1 MIKLFLKISLPFF
14 LIASAL
20 PGCISLEHVHNFS
33 SSSLESVLKFEVIDY
48 SFKQN
53 CQNNCYNIKI
63 NDLIISDSACNCKT
77 DEKADSITLI
87 IYRAIK
93 GYLNGLSNLSENNL
107 TNYKLEPLSESVTKF
122 EMGSVKFE
130 KSQVE
135 AYSTIS
141 SILLRAFTDK
151 YRKQKIKEYIKTGNK
166 PVNVLIGFLDFNLSE
181 NLSNKLN
188 VEKQFYKDTYFDLTK
203 DATLS
208 VYEKRRA
215 VEEYYDRT
223 GKIDRQQKELL
234 TYSMSLKKIATG
246 HQMLADNIGRLSKDE
261 IKAEITRYASDIEDL
276 ISEFNKL
283 KK

>member
-1 MIKLFLKISLPFF
+1 M
-14 LIASAL
+14 ASVL
-20 PGCISLEHVHNFS
+20 TGCVSLEHVHNFS
-33 SSSLESVLKFEVIDY
+33 SSSLESVRKFEAIDY
-48 SFKQN
+48 SFKQS
-53 CQNNCYNIKI
+53 CLDNCYNGKI
-63 NDLIISDSACNCKT
+63 NDLIISDSVCNCKA
-77 DEKADSITLI
+77 DERADSITLI
-87 IYRAIK
+87 IYRAIN

-107 TNYKLEPLSESVTKF
+107 TNYKLEPLSQSVTNF
-122 EMGSVKFE
+122 ELGSLKFE

-151 YRKQKIKEYIKTGNK
+151 YRRQKIREYIKAGNN

-188 VEKQFYKDTYFDLTK
+188 VEKQFIKDTYFDLTK

-208 VYEKRRA
+208 VYEKRKA

-223 GKIDRQQKELL
+223 GKIDLQQKELL
-234 TYSMSLKKIATG
+234 TYSRSLKKIATG
-246 HQMLADNIGRLSKDE
+246 HQKLTENIGRLSKAE
-261 IKAEITRYASDIEDL
+261 IKVELTRYASDIEDL